1 LLLPKLVRLWFHLFL
16 AFSLEEPV
24 AHDALKTWA
33 GKWALITGASAGIGL
48 EFAKLLAVGG
58 ANLVLTARR
67 SDRLQNIASELSA
80 QYRVKVE
87 IFSADLL
94 RPEAPAEIFNFTSG
108 KNIEVELLINN
119 AGFGAF
125 GYVHEIPVEK
135 MLEMIQVN
143 CSAVVRLTRLYLPL
157 MVARKHGDVLIVAS
171 LASFQAVP
179 FSTVYAA
186 TKAFDLSFAEGVAEE
201 LRGSGVRVCALCPGT
216 TNTEFQQVAKQPERV
231 FRSAEPAEK
240 PARVGLEALAA
251 GKAYVISGF
260 MNKLM
265 KEGQRLAPRGF
276 VTRTAAK
283 MMRPSET

>member
-1 LLLPKLVRLWFHLFL
+1 M
-16 AFSLEEPV
+16 

-48 EFAKLLAVGG
+48 EFAKLLAAGG

-67 SDRLQNIASELSA
+67 ADRLQSIASELSA

>member
-1 LLLPKLVRLWFHLFL
+1 
-16 AFSLEEPV
+16 V
-24 AHDALKTWA
+24 AQDALRTWA

-48 EFAKLLAVGG
+48 EFAKLLAAGG

-67 SDRLQNIASELSA
+67 IDRLQKLASELSA
-80 QYRVKVE
+80 QQGVKVE
-87 IFSADLL
+87 VFSADLAL
-94 RPEAPAEIFNFTSG
+94 PEAPVEIHQFTSG

-143 CSAVVRLTRLYLPL
+143 CSAVVRLTRLYLPE

-171 LASFQAVP
+171 LAAFQALP
-179 FSTVYAA
+179 FSTVYGA

-216 TNTEFQQVAKQPERV
+216 THTEFQQVAKQPARI
-231 FRSAEPAEK
+231 FSSAESADK
-240 PARVGLEALAA
+240 PAKVGLEALVA
-251 GKAYVISGF
+251 GKSYVISGF

-265 KEGQRLAPRGF
+265 KEGQRLASREF
-276 VTRTAAK
+276 VTKIAAK
-283 MMRPSET
+283 MMRPAK

>member
-1 LLLPKLVRLWFHLFL
+1 
-16 AFSLEEPV
+16 V

-48 EFAKLLAVGG
+48 EFAKLLAAGG

-67 SDRLQNIASELSA
+67 ADRLQNIASELSA
-80 QYRVKVE
+80 QFGVKIE

-94 RPEAPAEIFNFTSG
+94 RSEAPTEIFNFTSG

>member
-1 LLLPKLVRLWFHLFL
+1 M
-16 AFSLEEPV
+16 

-67 SDRLQNIASELSA
+67 SDRLQNIASELST
-80 QYRVKVE
+80 QHGVKIE
-87 IFSADLL
+87 IVSADLL
-94 RPEAPAEIFNFTSG
+94 RPEAPTEIFNFTSG

>member
-1 LLLPKLVRLWFHLFL
+1 MK
-16 AFSLEEPV
+16 
-24 AHDALKTWA
+24 
-33 GKWALITGASAGIGL
+33 I
-48 EFAKLLAVGG
+48 
-58 ANLVLTARR
+58 
-67 SDRLQNIASELSA
+67 
-80 QYRVKVE
+80 E

-94 RPEAPAEIFNFTSG
+94 RSEAPAEIFNFTSG

>member
-1 LLLPKLVRLWFHLFL
+1 M
-16 AFSLEEPV
+16 
-24 AHDALKTWA
+24 AHEALKTWA

-48 EFAKLLAVGG
+48 EFAKLLAAGG

-67 SDRLQNIASELSA
+67 ADRLQNIASELSA
-80 QYRVKVE
+80 QCGVKIE

-94 RPEAPAEIFNFTSG
+94 RSEAPAEIFNFTSG